1 MAKSVISSA
10 HEAHLL
16 QIANFGDAMHVC
28 RLAPISYHEAVLSST
43 QNTSGTALMRK
54 ALTLSLGAGTYIT
67 TVGQVS
73 GRRLFV
79 NTQASITVSES
90 GNANHLAVVS
100 DTRSALLLV
109 TTITSQQVTGGNTA
123 QVNAFNLE
131 VRDPT

>member
-1 MAKSVISSA
+1 MTKTVITSA

-16 QIANFGDAMHVC
+16 QIANFGEAMHVN
-28 RLAPISYHEAVLSST
+28 RLAPTTYHEAVTSLT
-43 QNTSGTALMRK
+43 GNTSGTSLMRK
-54 ALTLSLGAGTYIT
+54 TLTLSLGAGTYVT
-67 TVGQVS
+67 TVGLVS
-73 GRRLFV
+73 GRRLFT
-79 NTQASITVSES
+79 NTQASITVSET

-109 TTITSQQVTGGNTA
+109 TTITSQAVTAGNTA